1 MPVVRREREIRTTP
15 LPAARL
21 TAGETALS
29 KGVGVQHAK
38 AQTGEVIASIGAK
51 ASGIGVGLFSKI
63 QQQETDKADQVA
75 ALAFD
80 NKFAAWETSR
90 LYGEN
95 GALKRQGKDA
105 LGLPDE
111 IAKEFD
117 KVAGEIEATAG
128 NERQRLLFQ
137 KIRAQRQQGLDLQ
150 VQRHTHQEIQA
161 YGRDELN
168 STVVNS
174 HNEAVA
180 KALSPNEA
188 DAALARGIDAIKVM
202 GPKLGMGPETV
213 QKQIDAL
220 QSQTLDGVVTRLL
233 ANGYDQK
240 AKVYFEDAKEKG
252 LIKDGNVLA
261 RLEEKVKQG
270 TTDAN
275 GERAAAKIW
284 ETLGP
289 KTDTEAIS
297 LDAMEKAARAEFPD
311 DVASAKAAISA
322 LRSRKQGVDDGR
334 RERNNAQDSAIWG
347 AVFEGKTMNTIRRMP
362 EFINADGQ
370 TKTRIGDYFDN
381 EAARSESRAA
391 ARESRAAAAESRIQG
406 AAARKERELELKGW
420 STYLE
425 ISDPAKLKTM
435 TRGDILKQL
444 PELGQAHVNRLL
456 NDQEK
461 LVKDEATFRAAVI
474 DRDLFNSIMDEAGVP
489 GVYQSPSQRGK
500 VQSANLG
507 KLQATIEDEIARKQV
522 AAGRRL
528 SREETEVVAKSVVD
542 RKVMVRDWFIDDPVI
557 AAVVNPKDVPNAYV
571 PIDQIPPALLG
582 RTLNL
587 VRSSNPAFQGLTDDQ
602 LKVRA
607 KAQLESSYA
616 AYVLN
621 LGEAEVLKRL
631 QQGVK

>member
-1 MPVVRREREIRTTP
+1 MPVVRREREIRTNA
-15 LPAARL
+15 LPGARL
-21 TAGETALS
+21 TSSKTALS
-29 KGVGVQHAK
+29 TGVGIEHAK
-38 AQTGEVIASIGAK
+38 AQTGETLANIGAQ
-51 ASGIGVGLFSKI
+51 ASRIGVGLFTKI

-90 LYGEN
+90 LYGQN
-95 GALKRQGKDA
+95 GALSRQGKDA
-105 LGLPDE
+105 LGLPE
-111 IAKEFD
+111 EVGEEFE
-117 KVAGEIEATAG
+117 KLAGEIEKTAG
-128 NERQRLLFQ
+128 NERQRMLFQ
-137 KIRAQRQQGLDLQ
+137 KIKSQRQQGLD
-150 VQRHTHQEIQA
+150 VTIQRHTFQEMQA

-168 STVVNS
+168 STLVNA

-180 KALSPNEA
+180 KALSPHEA

-202 GPKLGMGPETV
+202 GPKLGMGEETV
-213 QKQIDAL
+213 KKQIDTL
-220 QSQTLDGVVTRLL
+220 RSQTLDGVVTRLL

-252 LIKDGNVLA
+252 LIADGDVLA

-284 ETLGP
+284 DTLGP
-289 KTDTEAIS
+289 KSDSEPIS
-297 LDAMEKAARAEFPD
+297 LDVMEKAARAEFPN

-347 AVFEGKTMNTIRRMP
+347 AVFEGRNMAEIRRMP
-362 EFINADGQ
+362 EFVNADGQ
-370 TKTRIGDYFDN
+370 TRTRISDYFDN
-381 EAARSESRAA
+381 EAARVESRLA
-391 ARESRAAAAESRIQG
+391 ARESRAGAAEARLQN
-406 AAARKERELELKGW
+406 AAARHERELELKGW
-420 STYLE
+420 STYLDM
-425 ISDPAKLKTM
+425 SDPAKLKTM

-461 LVKDEATFRAAVI
+461 LAKDEATFRAAVI

-500 VQSANLG
+500 TQSANLG

-528 SREETEVVAKSVVD
+528 TREETEVVAKSVVD
-542 RKVMVRDWFIDDPVI
+542 RKVMVRDWFVDDPAI
-557 AAVVNPKDVPNAYV
+557 AAIVNPKDIPNAYV
-571 PIDQIPPALLG
+571 PIDQIPEGLLG

-631 QQGVK
+631 QGVK